1 MLYHY
6 NYNVKMLSE
15 KKKKNLQ
22 LSGFISIIFYYKM
35 SIIIKWHERYN
46 NIIWIYDDIYDPK

>member
-15 KKKKNLQ
+15 KKKLQ